1 MFELMF
7 CSALTILP
15 DYLIRRYVQ
24 GKRIGR
30 EITLYSVW
38 YELRYGITL
47 CLILTIS
54 LITVVFYYHP
64 ATRSATSYFR
74 TVSIMAD
81 SIGHVTEVYV
91 GLNDHVDAGDPLFKI
106 ESATEEAEL
115 EQARARLAE
124 VEADL
129 AMAQAELI
137 SSDAKIA
144 EATSSLRQAED
155 ELAVKTELSLRN
167 ADVVTQR
174 ELERLQLVV
183 EGRQAGLDGAIAAKA
198 SIQTRIDVV
207 IPARRSQAEAQL
219 RAAQVALDRKT
230 IYAGVSGRVT
240 QFTLR
245 VGDLVN
251 PMTRSAG
258 ILIPDEAGTSGLQ
271 AGFSQIEAQVMR
283 PGMTAEAVCFSQPY
297 VVIPMVVTD
306 VQPVIAT
313 GQITSTDRL
322 LDPMAASAPG
332 SVLAYLEPMFVGGL
346 ENVPPG
352 STCVVN
358 AYTSNHERL
367 VSGEELG
374 TLTFVWLHV
383 VDTVGLVHALLL
395 RIQALVM
402 PIQTLVLKGH

>member
-15 DYLIRRYVQ
+15 DFLYRRYVQ

-38 YELRYGITL
+38 YELRYGITM

-74 TVSIMAD
+74 TVTIMAD
-81 SIGHVTEVYV
+81 TIGNVTEVYV
-91 GLNDHVDAGDPLFKI
+91 GLNDRVEAGDPIFKM
-106 ESATEEAEL
+106 ESATEEAQL
-115 EQARARLAE
+115 EEAIAALAGI
-124 VEADL
+124 EADL
-129 AMAQAELI
+129 ALAQADLI
-137 SSDAKIA
+137 SSDAQIA
-144 EATSSLRQAED
+144 EAMSSLQQAQD
-155 ELAVKTELSLRN
+155 ELETKIELSERN
-167 ADVVTQR
+167 ADVVTTR

-183 EGRQAGLDGAIAAKA
+183 EGRQAGVDGANAAKA
-198 SIQTRIDVV
+198 SIQARIDVV
-207 IPARRSQAEAQL
+207 IPAQRAGAEAQV
-219 RAAQVALDRKT
+219 RAAQVALERKT

-251 PMTRSAG
+251 PMIRPAG
-258 ILIPDEAGTSGLQ
+258 ILIPDEAGTKGLA

-283 PGMTAEAVCFSQPY
+283 PGMTAEAVCFSRPY

-313 GQITSTDRL
+313 GQITATDRL
-322 LDPMAASAPG
+322 IDPMTASTPG
-332 SVLAYLEPMFVGGL
+332 TVLAYLEPMFEGGL
-346 ENVPPG
+346 EQVPPG
-352 STCVVN
+352 STCIVN

-374 TLTFVWLHV
+374 TVTFVWLHA
-383 VDTVGLVHALLL
+383 VDAVGLVHALLL

-402 PIQTLVLKGH
+402 PVQTLVLKGH